1 MTISSLEVP
10 GAGGGVMA
18 SRLSEDPQTKV
29 LLIEA
34 GSSDFMDQNI
44 LVPNFAS
51 RLPNSKFVPG
61 LDNRVIEYPRG
72 HVLGGSTAIN
82 QMEYSRGSRDDF
94 GRWARV
100 TEDDGWTWDELLPYI
115 FKMEMVTPP
124 PDHHNTSGQFNPALH
139 GTKGPVATSVEG
151 LSLPIDALGR
161 EASSQLHEQFPFN
174 LDYNSGDT
182 IGISWVQSTIKA
194 SNLDILVNTQVT
206 KVLPVGTGEK
216 EKEPVI
222 RGVQFAQSANGTRF
236 SLNAT
241 KEVILSAGAV
251 KTPHLLM
258 LSGIGDT
265 AYLSSMGME
274 PLIDLPAVGQ
284 NLQDHV
290 YLPNSWTVN
299 STNTLDNLRLNATL
313 AAEALDLWRVN
324 STGPLGLGP
333 ASQFGWLRVP
343 QNSSVAGPTSAHFEL
358 ILHDQYST
366 RTVPAPS
373 EGHFFSIAT
382 NVISPTSR
390 GNISLASLDPFV
402 SPVIN
407 PNLLGT
413 SLDVAIPREAIKA
426 ARAFVSAPAWE
437 GYITGEF
444 GQFAD
449 AKTDEEIEAYARANS
464 DTVDHVVGTPFIISG
479 HTQTPTYVLAERAA
493 DLVRRHGRNRTIVHI
508 SPPLTRP

>member
-1 MTISSLEVP
+1 MFLASFLLATVAVSPALGRIFQEPAKDILTRHYDYIVIGA

-51 RLPNSKFVPG
+51 RLPNSKFV
-61 LDNRVIEYPRG
+61 
-72 HVLGGSTAIN
+72 
-82 QMEYSRGSRDDF
+82 
-94 GRWARV
+94 
-100 TEDDGWTWDELLPYI
+100 
-115 FKMEMVTPP
+115 
-124 PDHHNTSGQFNPALH
+124 
-139 GTKGPVATSVEG
+139 
-151 LSLPIDALGR
+151 
-161 EASSQLHEQFPFN
+161 
-174 LDYNSGDT
+174 
-182 IGISWVQSTIKA
+182 
-194 SNLDILVNTQVT
+194 T

-222 RGVQFAQSANGTRF
+222 RGVQFAQSAN
-236 SLNAT
+236 
-241 KEVILSAGAV
+241 V
-251 KTPHLLM
+251 M
-258 LSGIGDT
+258 LSGIGDA
-265 AYLSSMGME
+265 AYLSSMGIE
-274 PLIDLPAVGQ
+274 PLIDLPA
-284 NLQDHV
+284 DHV
-290 YLPNSWTVN
+290 YLANSWTVN

-313 AAEALDLWRVN
+313 AAEALDLWKIN
-324 STGPLGLGP
+324 GTGPLGLGP
-333 ASQFGWLRVP
+333 ANQFGWLRVP
-343 QNSSVAGPTSAHFEL
+343 QNSSVFVNESDPSAGPTSAHFEL
-358 ILHDQYST
+358 IIRDQYSSK
-366 RTVPAPS
+366 TVPAPS
-373 EGHFFSIAT
+373 EGHFFSITT

-402 SPVIN
+402 SPIIN

-413 SLDVAIPREAIKA
+413 SLDVAILREAIKA

-464 DTVDHVVGTPFIISG
+464 DTVDHVVGTVAMGPKGKSGGPLNPDLTVKGAVGLRVVDASAFVRSCRHFGGVVDESDILPQPFIISG

-493 DLVRRHGRNRTIVHI
+493 DLVRRHGRNKG
-508 SPPLTRP
+508 